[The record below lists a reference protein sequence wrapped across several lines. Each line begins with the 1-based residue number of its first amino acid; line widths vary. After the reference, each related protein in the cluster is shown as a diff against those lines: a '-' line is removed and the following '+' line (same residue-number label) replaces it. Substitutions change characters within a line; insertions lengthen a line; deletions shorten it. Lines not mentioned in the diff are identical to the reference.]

1 MRRETDGLYQE
12 GATIVPAHLLG
23 PVGIAL
29 VESLDVAGK
38 GSTSPVDA
46 SARREY
52 AAPYISTV

>member
-38 GSTSPVDA
+38 G
-46 SARREY
+46 
-52 AAPYISTV
+52 